1 MKLIKYLPGIMLL
14 ITTIAVA
21 APGVAPLK
29 FDIVFAKF
37 SANDDPRQ
45 KFPLAV
51 LDLAM
56 RKMHAKYTIR
66 PSAETMERG
75 RALVE
80 LEKSQRINL
89 AFTSM
94 ASEAEKKLRPIRIPI
109 SRGLVGFRLFLINK
123 DKQSAFAAIHN
134 LDDLR
139 QYRSGVGLGWIDAE
153 VMQQARLPI
162 LKDKYD
168 ALFKMT
174 HENIVDYFPRG
185 ANEIFAELE
194 AHRKNQPALTIEN
207 HLMLAYRNDII
218 FYTSKSDELLAST
231 IEKGM
236 LAAYEDGSYMK
247 LFNEH
252 PYIQQVLRDAGLNK
266 RTRIEIANPLLSN
279 EDRAIPAKFWIK

>member
-1 MKLIKYLPGIMLL
+1 MKPIKYLPGIMLL
-14 ITTIAVA
+14 ITALA
-21 APGVAPLK
+21 GAAPLK

-66 PSAETMERG
+66 PSTETMERG
-75 RALVE
+75 RALLE
-80 LEKSQRINL
+80 LEKPQRINL

-94 ASEAEKKLRPIRIPI
+94 ASEAEKRLRPIRIPI

-123 DKQSAFAAIHN
+123 EKQSAFAAVHN

-139 QYRSGVGLGWIDAE
+139 QFRGGVGLGWIDAD

-162 LKDKYD
+162 LRDKYD
-168 ALFKMT
+168 TLFKMT

-194 AHRKNQPALTIEN
+194 THRKSQPALAIEN
-207 HLMLAYRNDII
+207 HLMLVYRNDII
-218 FYTSKSDELLAST
+218 FYTSKNDELLAST

-236 LAAYEDGSYMK
+236 LAAYDDGSYMK

-252 PYIQQVLRDAGLNK
+252 PYIQQVLRDAGFNK
-266 RTRIEIANPLLSN
+266 RTRIDIPNPVLS
-279 EDRAIPAKFWIK
+279 EQDRAIPAKFWIK